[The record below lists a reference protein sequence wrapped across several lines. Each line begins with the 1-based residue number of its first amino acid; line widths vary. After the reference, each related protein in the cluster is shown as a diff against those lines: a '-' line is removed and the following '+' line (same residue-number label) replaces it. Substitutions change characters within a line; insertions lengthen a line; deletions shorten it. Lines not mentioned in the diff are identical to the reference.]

1 MVLHLVAGL
10 HLDLSPSTHRQRLLG
25 HLCQDSRSALWSDG
39 EAPKCQKSERLA
51 LPRSLLRHCRPS
63 DTWPGRQLFALHRS
77 LMGTL
82 CHCVS
87 DPCVFGLGEAWAG
100 LVHREGWCH
109 VSHWWRYRLGR
120 GQERV
125 VGILGEGGVTVA
137 SSRKS
142 TFCSF
147 GLGGQQ
153 SQCPETITIQAP
165 QRRVSAGQDTLALA
179 ASIF

>member
-1 MVLHLVAGL
+1 MSGLEISALVRRRSFEMSEVRA
-10 HLDLSPSTHRQRLLG
+10 
-25 HLCQDSRSALWSDG
+25 SRSSPLAS
-39 EAPKCQKSERLA
+39 AA
-51 LPRSLLRHCRPS
+51 LPSVRS
-63 DTWPGRQLFALHRS
+63 DTWPGRQLLALHRS

-100 LVHREGWCH
+100 LVHREGWCR

-165 QRRVSAGQDTLALA
+165 QRRVSEGQDTLALA

>member
-1 MVLHLVAGL
+1 MSGLEISALVRRRSSEMSEVRA
-10 HLDLSPSTHRQRLLG
+10 
-25 HLCQDSRSALWSDG
+25 SRSSPLAS
-39 EAPKCQKSERLA
+39 AA
-51 LPRSLLRHCRPS
+51 LPSVRS
-63 DTWPGRQLFALHRS
+63 DTWPGRQLLALHRS

-87 DPCVFGLGEAWAG
+87 DPCVLGLGEAWAG

-137 SSRKS
+137 SSHLRAILLK
-142 TFCSF
+142 
-147 GLGGQQ
+147 GA
-153 SQCPETITIQAP
+153 EITP
-165 QRRVSAGQDTLALA
+165 L
-179 ASIF
+179 